1 MFPLFKPS
9 SSCTLLYVHLPFC
22 TTICPFCSFAV
33 RRDRASAH
41 QPYINTLLQELTLSL
56 DEENPEH
63 LPLEAIYFG
72 GGTPSLLTV
81 SELEWLLRSIQFR
94 WEFSPEVEITLEC
107 NPEDVTQEALQR
119 WLAVGFN
126 RFSMGGQSFQDP
138 LLKKLGRVHNTAQL
152 RSALDC
158 FHQENVGN
166 WNLDL
171 MFGIPG
177 QTMEDFSQDLEESL
191 ANDPNHLSLYGLEI
205 HPGTPFFHD
214 RQIREMQ
221 SERSE
226 LERELY
232 LQALHKTAS
241 MSLIQ
246 YEVSNFAKA
255 DFQSRSNLKV
265 WNGQPYLGL
274 GCGAHSFDGVN
285 RWGNVRSMRKYMESL
300 GREEP
305 PRDFMETPTK
315 LQQASE
321 RLMLSLRRPE
331 GLNILSWQEEFQI
344 GLSLEQKNQME
355 RLKGQNLVSWESP
368 ILKLTTE
375 GMLLADAIT
384 AELMPDIQH

>member
-41 QPYINTLLQELTLSL
+41 QPYISTLLQELTLSL

-72 GGTPSLLTV
+72 GGTPSRLTV
-81 SELEWLLRSIQFR
+81 SELEWLLRGIQR
-94 WEFSPEVEITLEC
+94 QWKFSAEVEITLEC
-107 NPEDVTQEALQR
+107 NPEDVTREALQG
-119 WLAVGFN
+119 WLAAGFN
-126 RFSMGGQSFQDP
+126 RFSIGGQSFQYP
-138 LLKKLGRVHNTAQL
+138 LLKKLGRVHNAAQL
-152 RSALDC
+152 RSALNC
-158 FHQENVGN
+158 FHQENLGN

-177 QTMEDFSQDLEESL
+177 QTMEDFSEDLEESL

-214 RQIREMQ
+214 QQIREMQ
-221 SERSE
+221 SERSV

-255 DFQSRSNLKV
+255 DFQSRSNLQV
-265 WNGQPYLGL
+265 WDGEPYLGL

-285 RWGNVRSMRKYMESL
+285 RWGNVRSMRKYMESV

-305 PRDFMETPTK
+305 PRDFMETPTR

-355 RLKGQNLVSWESP
+355 KLKDQDLVSWESP

-384 AELMPDIQH
+384 AELMPEA

>member
-9 SSCTLLYVHLPFC
+9 SSCTLLYIHLPFC

-72 GGTPSLLTV
+72 GGTPSRLMV
-81 SELEWLLRSIQFR
+81 SELEWLLRSIQLR

-107 NPEDVTQEALQR
+107 NPEDVTRETLQG
-119 WLAVGFN
+119 WLAAGFN
-126 RFSMGGQSFQDP
+126 RFSIGGQSFQDS
-138 LLKKLGRVHNTAQL
+138 LLKKLGRVHNASQL

-214 RQIREMQ
+214 QQIREMQ

-241 MSLIQ
+241 MSLIH

-265 WNGQPYLGL
+265 WDGQPYLGL

-285 RWGNVRSMRKYMESL
+285 RWGNVRSMRKYMESV

-305 PRDFMETPTK
+305 PRDFMETPTR

-355 RLKGQNLVSWESP
+355 KLKDQDLVSWESP

-375 GMLLADAIT
+375 GMKLADAIT
-384 AELMPDIQH
+384 AELMPEA

>member
-72 GGTPSLLTV
+72 GGTPSRLTV
-81 SELEWLLRSIQFR
+81 SELEWLLRGIQQR

-107 NPEDVTQEALQR
+107 NPEDATQEALQG
-119 WLAVGFN
+119 WLAAGFN

-138 LLKKLGRVHNTAQL
+138 LLKKLGRVHKAAQL

-191 ANDPNHLSLYGLEI
+191 VNDPNHLSLYGLEI

-214 RQIREMQ
+214 QQIREMQ

-265 WNGQPYLGL
+265 WDGQPYLGL

-285 RWGNVRSMRKYMESL
+285 RWGNVRSMRKYMESV

-305 PRDFMETPTK
+305 PRDFMETPTR

-355 RLKGQNLVSWESP
+355 KLKEQDLISWESP
-368 ILKLTTE
+368 ILKLTTK

-384 AELMPDIQH
+384 AELMPEV

>member
-41 QPYINTLLQELTLSL
+41 QPYIKTLLQELTLSL

-72 GGTPSLLTV
+72 GGTPSRLTV
-81 SELEWLLRSIQFR
+81 SELEWLLRGIQRR

-107 NPEDVTQEALQR
+107 NPEDVTREALQG
-119 WLAVGFN
+119 WLAAGFN
-126 RFSMGGQSFQDP
+126 RFSMGGQSFHDL
-138 LLKKLGRVHNTAQL
+138 LLKKLGRVHNAAQL

-191 ANDPNHLSLYGLEI
+191 VNDPNHLSLYGLEI

-214 RQIREMQ
+214 QQIREMQ

-265 WNGQPYLGL
+265 WDGQPYLGL

-285 RWGNVRSMRKYMESL
+285 RWGNVRSMRKYMESV

-305 PRDFMETPTK
+305 PRDFMEPPTR

-355 RLKGQNLVSWESP
+355 KLKDQDLVSWESP
-368 ILKLTTE
+368 FLKLTTE

-384 AELMPDIQH
+384 AELMPEA

>member
-1 MFPLFKPS
+1 
-9 SSCTLLYVHLPFC
+9 
-22 TTICPFCSFAV
+22 
-33 RRDRASAH
+33 
-41 QPYINTLLQELTLSL
+41 
-56 DEENPEH
+56 
-63 LPLEAIYFG
+63 
-72 GGTPSLLTV
+72 
-81 SELEWLLRSIQFR
+81 
-94 WEFSPEVEITLEC
+94 
-107 NPEDVTQEALQR
+107 
-119 WLAVGFN
+119 
-126 RFSMGGQSFQDP
+126 
-138 LLKKLGRVHNTAQL
+138 
-152 RSALDC
+152 
-158 FHQENVGN
+158 
-166 WNLDL
+166 
-171 MFGIPG
+171 
-177 QTMEDFSQDLEESL
+177 
-191 ANDPNHLSLYGLEI
+191 
-205 HPGTPFFHD
+205 
-214 RQIREMQ
+214 MQ

-265 WNGQPYLGL
+265 WDGQPYLGL

-285 RWGNVRSMRKYMESL
+285 RWGNVRSMRKYMESVE
-300 GREEP
+300 REEP
-305 PRDFMETPTK
+305 PRDFMETPTR

-355 RLKGQNLVSWESP
+355 KLKDQDLVSWESP

-384 AELMPDIQH
+384 AELMPEA

>member
-1 MFPLFKPS
+1 MFHLFKPS

-41 QPYINTLLQELTLSL
+41 QPYIRTLLQELTLSL

-72 GGTPSLLTV
+72 GGTPSRLTV
-81 SELEWLLRSIQFR
+81 SELEGLPRGIQRR
-94 WEFSPEVEITLEC
+94 WEFSAEVEITLEC
-107 NPEDVTQEALQR
+107 NPEDVTRETLQG
-119 WLAVGFN
+119 WLAAGFN
-126 RFSMGGQSFQDP
+126 RFSIGGQSFQDP
-138 LLKKLGRVHNTAQL
+138 LLKKLGRVHNAAKL
-152 RSALDC
+152 RSALNC

-177 QTMEDFSQDLEESL
+177 QTMEDFSEDLEESL

-214 RQIREMQ
+214 QQIREMQ

-241 MSLIQ
+241 MRLIQ

-255 DFQSRSNLKV
+255 DFQSQSNLKV
-265 WNGQPYLGL
+265 WDGQPYLGL

-285 RWGNVRSMRKYMESL
+285 RWGNVRSMRKYMESV

-305 PRDFMETPTK
+305 PRDFMETPTR

-355 RLKGQNLVSWESP
+355 KLKDQDLVSWESP

-384 AELMPDIQH
+384 AELMPEA